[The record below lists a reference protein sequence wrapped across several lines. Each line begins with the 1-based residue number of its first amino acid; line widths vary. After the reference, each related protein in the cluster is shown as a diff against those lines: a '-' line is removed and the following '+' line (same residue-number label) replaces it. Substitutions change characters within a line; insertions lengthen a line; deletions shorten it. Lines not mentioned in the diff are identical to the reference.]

1 MIRWYV
7 LAALVLVADQATKF
21 WVLAVLERGFS
32 VPVLPFLSWTHACN
46 YGVAFSMFTG
56 YGWVFAPVA
65 VAVSGYLAWE
75 IWRLRQREQTRMVQ
89 VEGAAYGLVM
99 AGAIGNVLDRWTQGG
114 CVVDFIHVHYGWF
127 NFPVFNVA
135 DSAVSV
141 GAAMW
146 IGLLVVQMIDER
158 RQRAV

>member
-7 LAALVLVADQATKF
+7 LAAVVLVADQATKL
-21 WVLAVLERGFS
+21 WVLLVLERGLS

-46 YGVAFSMFTG
+46 DGVAFSMFRG

-75 IWRLRQREQTRMVQ
+75 IWRLKLRETTTLVQ
-89 VEGAAYGLVM
+89 LEGAAYGLVM
-99 AGAIGNVLDRWTQGG
+99 AGALGNVLDRLTQG

-135 DSAVSV
+135 DSAVTV
-141 GAAMW
+141 GAATW
-146 IGLLVVQMIDER
+146 IGLLVAQMIEER
-158 RQRAV
+158 RQRAA